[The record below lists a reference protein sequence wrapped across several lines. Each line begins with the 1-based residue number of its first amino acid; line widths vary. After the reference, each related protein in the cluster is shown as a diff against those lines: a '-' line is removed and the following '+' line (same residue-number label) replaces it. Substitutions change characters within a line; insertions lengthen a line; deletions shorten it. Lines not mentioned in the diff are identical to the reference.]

1 MATTEVKIITL
12 KQLGLY
18 DGLVKKYVNDADA
31 KSIKSVKIEGRTLK
45 FYKVEEPIE
54 EGTLPA
60 YSIEIPETDLT
71 TVTNAI
77 EAVKRIADKLDGED
91 TVEDSVKAQIKALKT
106 ELEGQI
112 TASEY
117 NDTDIKARVSTVEGA
132 IDTLNGTGDGS
143 VKKQIDDA
151 FNEFASNVTDDG
163 VVNTYKELID
173 YCATHSAEAAEMA
186 GEISKNAEAI
196 KTLETYVGK
205 LPEGTDAKTVIDY
218 INAKVGA
225 VDFSKTIA
233 TAKQEAINDSK
244 AYADGLAVNYAT
256 VAQGVKAD
264 TALQEADVETLR
276 ADVAANKAS
285 LGADGA
291 TTKAIAD
298 AKKAGTDAASAVT
311 ALSEGQVATNKSNI
325 EALTERVG
333 SIESTTYVEAT
344 DEEINALFAN

>member
-71 TVTNAI
+71 TVTKAI
-77 EAVKRIADKLDGED
+77 DAVKAIADKLDGED
-91 TVEDSVKAQIKALKT
+91 TVEGSVKAQIKALKT

-117 NDTDIKARVSTVEGA
+117 NDTEIKKSIKANTDA
-132 IDTLNGTGDGS
+132 IGVLNGTGDGS
-143 VKKQIDDA
+143 VDKKVADA
-151 FNEFASNVTDDG
+151 VASIVAN
-163 VVNTYKELID
+163 
-173 YCATHSAEAAEMA
+173 APAAYDTLK
-186 GEISKNAEAI
+186 EISDWISTHTEDASAMNSSIQAN
-196 KTLETYVGK
+196 KTDIANLAKLVGT
-205 LPEGTDAKTVIDY
+205 LPEGEDSATIVAYIDK
-218 INAKVGA
+218 KVGS
-225 VDFSKTIA
+225 VDFTTAIA
-233 TAKQEAINDSK
+233 TAKNEAISEAK
-244 AYADGLAVNYAT
+244 KYTDGLAKNYAT
-256 VAQGVKAD
+256 AEQGKKAD
-264 TALQEADVETLR
+264 TALQEADITDLK

-285 LGADGA
+285 LEAEGA

-298 AKKAGTDAASAVT
+298 AKKAGTDAQTSVNELA
-311 ALSEGQVATNKSNI
+311 K
-325 EALTERVG
+325 RVD
-333 SIESTTYVEAT
+333 SIESTSYVEAT
-344 DEEINALFAN
+344 DEEINALFA

>member
-71 TVTNAI
+71 TVTKAI
-77 EAVKRIADKLDGED
+77 DAVKAIADKLDGED
-91 TVEDSVKAQIKALKT
+91 TVDGSVKAQIKALKT

-117 NDTDIKARVSTVEGA
+117 DDTEIKKTIKANTDA
-132 IDTLNGTGDGS
+132 IGILNGTGDGS
-143 VKKQIDDA
+143 VDKKVADA
-151 FNEFASNVTDDG
+151 VAKIVADAPDSYDTL
-163 VVNTYKELID
+163 K
-173 YCATHSAEAAEMA
+173 
-186 GEISKNAEAI
+186 EISDWISSHETSASGMNSAI
-196 KTLETYVGK
+196 QTNKTDIANLVKLVGT
-205 LPEGTDAKTVIDY
+205 LPEGEDAATIVAYIDKK
-218 INAKVGA
+218 IGA
-225 VDFSKTIA
+225 VDFTNAIA
-233 TAKQEAINDSK
+233 TAKQEAVDSAK
-244 AYADGLAVNYAT
+244 AYADGLATNYAT
-256 VAQGVKAD
+256 ADQGAKAD
-264 TALQEADVETLR
+264 TALQEADITDLK

-285 LGADGA
+285 LGAEGA

-298 AKKAGTDAASAVT
+298 AKKAGTDAQTSVNELAKRVDT
-311 ALSEGQVATNKSNI
+311 IEGTS
-325 EALTERVG
+325 
-333 SIESTTYVEAT
+333 YVEAT
-344 DEEINALFAN
+344 DEEINALFA